1 MAEKILIISPVPL
14 FPGHAGNRERIRAIC
29 TELME
34 RGYILDFF
42 YTGFHSEISEDHHSF
57 FNGAVLDHKLKTERV
72 QFGKNPI
79 SRLQEIANGLKIKIE
94 NWLRYLQDGSESARF
109 NRSLTEYKNLGK
121 WLLLKGQT
129 DQSAYKAVIINYAP
143 YSFYFDLFE
152 DDTIRI
158 IDTHDRLTDRFK
170 MFINSS
176 REPVD
181 WHSLTREDE
190 KKALSKAD
198 VVWAITSEEKKFFEE
213 LIESNVINVYTLR
226 HLIPFKNIKNQEIGP
241 KIVMIG
247 SANRLNIDGLTWF
260 LEQVWQ
266 KIRHYGLDLKF
277 LVAGSICEAVD
288 ESILDDDVQLYGRFE
303 SDDEIYSKGDLFINP
318 MQEGT
323 GLKIKT
329 YEALANGKFVLS
341 TEAGATG
348 LNELVGNGL
357 ICSEDPATWIQE
369 IKQFFKDNSNKQ
381 GQREKMAE
389 IISQIYRES
398 LDVIS
403 ESLNTKLESKEL

>member
-1 MAEKILIISPVPL
+1 
-14 FPGHAGNRERIRAIC
+14 
-29 TELME
+29 ME

-42 YTGFHSEISEDHHSF
+42 YTGFHDEISEGHQSF
-57 FNGAVLDHKLKTERV
+57 FNGAVLDHKLDTDRV
-72 QFGKNPI
+72 HFGKNPI
-79 SRLQEIANGLKIKIE
+79 SRLQEIANGLRIKIHK
-94 NWLRYLQDGSESARF
+94 WLRFLQDGSASARF

-158 IDTHDRLTDRFK
+158 IDAHDRLTDRFK
-170 MFINSS
+170 LFINSS

-181 WHSLTREDE
+181 WHSLTRDDE

-198 VVWAITSEEKKFFEE
+198 VVWAITSDEKKFFED
-213 LIESNVINVYTLR
+213 LIPTNSTKVYTLR
-226 HLIPFKNIKNQEIGP
+226 HLIPFKNIENQEMTP

-266 KIRHYGLDLKF
+266 KIRHYELDLKF

-288 ESILDDDVQLYGRFE
+288 ESVMDDDVELYGRFE

-329 YEALANGKFVLS
+329 YEALARGKFVLS

-348 LNELVGNGL
+348 LNDLIGRGL
-357 ICSEDPATWIQE
+357 ICSDDPATWIQE
-369 IKQFFKDNSNKQ
+369 IRQFFKNNSSRRS
-381 GQREKMAE
+381 QREKTAE
-389 IISQIYRES
+389 IISRIYRET
-398 LDVIS
+398 LDVIR
-403 ESLNTKLESKEL
+403 ESLNTRKESKEL